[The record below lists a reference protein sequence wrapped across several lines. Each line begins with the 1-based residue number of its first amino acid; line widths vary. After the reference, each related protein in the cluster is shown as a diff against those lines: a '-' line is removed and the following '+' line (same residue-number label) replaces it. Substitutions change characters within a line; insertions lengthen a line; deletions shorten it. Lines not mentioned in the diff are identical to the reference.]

1 MTVIGYG
8 KVWSEFYDIKVK
20 YFVLFVTFD
29 VALKL
34 FIDQRMTDMVRRMQE
49 MPTSNENEVDMY

>member
-8 KVWSEFYDIKVK
+8 KVWSEFYDIKGK